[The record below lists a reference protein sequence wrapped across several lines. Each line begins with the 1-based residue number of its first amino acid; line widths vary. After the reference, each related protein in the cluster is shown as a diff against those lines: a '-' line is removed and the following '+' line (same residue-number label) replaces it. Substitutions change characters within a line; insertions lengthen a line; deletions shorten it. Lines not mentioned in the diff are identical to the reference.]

1 MSGEVKGERRGVKLM
16 EVHLRIRKGV
26 SAKRRRRRRTHDG
39 DMMER
44 RRRIS
49 TMKLRMMGLHQEKW
63 WRVEEGKKR
72 RGLSPHGA
80 AADGSP

>member
-26 SAKRRRRRRTHDG
+26 SAKRRRRRHDG